1 MNPLPQACE
10 ILQDQID
17 EMSQVELQEAREFGL
32 ASKHLKQCPHCRAY
46 WQEALDLA
54 ETLDQWQVPE
64 PQKNIAMG
72 VMTAIAQLE
81 HDQRSSAGLW
91 QRWMQ
96 QRLQVPVPIA
106 AAILLGLILSVAFHL
121 KPSPSA
127 TTQRVPVAVNP
138 SATNHALIQPVQ
150 SIAPVVPNF
159 PGTGT
164 VPAMVPGT
172 YMIIL
177 GAPPVVSNDTLLVPQ
192 TYKLNHSI

>member
-32 ASKHLKQCPHCRAY
+32 ASQHLKQCPHCQAY
-46 WQEALDLA
+46 WQQALALA
-54 ETLDQWQVPE
+54 EKLDQWQVPE
-64 PQKNIAMG
+64 PQKNIAAG

-81 HDQRSSAGLW
+81 HDQRLTPGLW

-106 AAILLGLILSVAFHL
+106 ATILLALILSVAFHFKSSL
-121 KPSPSA
+121 TMSS
-127 TTQRVPVAVNP
+127 QIVPVAVNSSMTSQP
-138 SATNHALIQPVQ
+138 QIQTVHTTT
-150 SIAPVVPNF
+150 PVVPNM
-159 PGTGT
+159 PGTWT
-164 VPAMVPGT
+164 LPAMAPGT

-177 GAPPVVSNDTLLVPQ
+177 GAPPVVPNETLLVPQ
-192 TYKLNHSI
+192 TPKLTHPI